1 MSGGG
6 DLTAHDAPVLLGPG
20 NLSGHQRGQPPHIY
34 SGDTL

>member
-6 DLTAHDAPVLLGPG
+6 DLAAHDAPVLLGPG
-20 NLSGHQRGQPPHIY
+20 NRPGVSAGQPPHTY